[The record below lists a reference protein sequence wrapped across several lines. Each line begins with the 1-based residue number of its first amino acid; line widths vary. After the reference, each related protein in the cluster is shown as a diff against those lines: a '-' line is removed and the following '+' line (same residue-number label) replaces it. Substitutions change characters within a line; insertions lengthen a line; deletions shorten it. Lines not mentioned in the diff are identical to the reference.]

1 MKQYFVGVDVGS
13 ANVVMVVGSRTEGS
27 ELLNI
32 EGVSIQES
40 RKSVKEGRLC
50 TTLTSAV
57 INLSNAISDA
67 KDELEEALGIKIEQA
82 YFGLGNSDTR
92 CVIVEDFVP
101 VKNKKTGVIGKEDIT
116 ILRQLLRQVKT
127 ESCSEKVFEICPLA
141 YYVNGTKRTLNPVGM
156 QGSWLKGEY
165 LLSIGLNDQIN
176 TLKQLHHKVGMEIQK
191 VFVNPM
197 ITFPLLVSEQEAEE
211 GVVIVDIGSE
221 VTDITIVREKK
232 VQYFRSISAGAE
244 YINTDLKSILP
255 KGANCSKIKHLYG
268 TAISGD
274 IAENQVIQVGTKEVI
289 HRNIATVIEARLMD
303 IAELVARVVRES
315 GLESKIV
322 HGYVLTGGTAATDK
336 IEQLFERETNRPC
349 RLVDKLYGIGSK
361 PQDCEITP
369 GQHAAVAI
377 MMQAAKYAS
386 SYVVEKEP
394 APKMAEPQLQVEPSV
409 PSAPSEPAVEPIVE
423 PAAQEDTPKVV
434 TVPIPTTPVQ
444 KPTPSKEE
452 ERDGAPAQKSG
463 TLAKFKRLVN
473 ISRWMG
479 SEDNKSK

>member
-27 ELLNI
+27 DLLNI

-40 RKSVKEGRLC
+40 KKSVKEGRLC
-50 TTLTSAV
+50 ATLQSAV
-57 INLSNAISDA
+57 LNLSYAIKDA
-67 KDELEEALGIKIEQA
+67 KVELEEALGIKIEQA
-82 YFGLGNSDTR
+82 YFGLGNSATR

-141 YYVNGTKRTLNPVGM
+141 YYVNGAKRTLNPVGM

-165 LLSIGLNDQIN
+165 LLTIGLNDQIN
-176 TLKQLHHKVGMEIQK
+176 TLKQLHHRVGMEIQK

-221 VTDITIVREKK
+221 VTDITIVREKR
-232 VQYFRSISAGAE
+232 VQYFRSIAAGAE
-244 YINTDLKSILP
+244 FINADLRSILP
-255 KGANCSKIKHLYG
+255 KGANYSKIKHLYG
-268 TAISGD
+268 TAISSD

-303 IAELVARVVRES
+303 IAELVDKVVRES
-315 GLESKIV
+315 GLESQIV

-349 RLVDKLYGIGSK
+349 RIADKLYGIGTK

-394 APKMAEPQLQVEPSV
+394 APAAVVEPQTATVTTPEPA
-409 PSAPSEPAVEPIVE
+409 APVAEPAVEVP
-423 PAAQEDTPKVV
+423 P
-434 TVPIPTTPVQ
+434 TVQVIQTPTTPVQ
-444 KPTPSKEE
+444 KPTAAKKEDEEDVAGQPKDGIKSK
-452 ERDGAPAQKSG
+452 
-463 TLAKFKRLVN
+463 LKRLVN
-473 ISRWMG
+473 LSRWMG
-479 SEDNKSK
+479 SEDIKSK

>member
-40 RKSVKEGRLC
+40 RRSVKEGRLC

-57 INLSNAISDA
+57 INLSNAIKDA
-67 KDELEEALGIKIEQA
+67 KLELEEALGIKIEQA
-82 YFGLGNSDTR
+82 YFGMGNSDTR
-92 CVIVEDFVP
+92 CVIVDDFVP

-127 ESCSEKVFEICPLA
+127 ESCSERVFEICPLA
-141 YYVNGTKRTLNPVGM
+141 YYVNGSKRTLNPVGM

-165 LLSIGLNDQIN
+165 LLSIVLNDQIN
-176 TLKQLHHKVGMEIQK
+176 TLKQLQHKVGMEIQK
-191 VFVNPM
+191 VFINPM
-197 ITFPLLVSEQEAEE
+197 VTFPLLVSEQEAEQ

-232 VQYFRSISAGAE
+232 VQYFRSIAVGAE
-244 YINTDLKSILP
+244 YINADLKSILP
-255 KGANCSKIKHLYG
+255 KGANYSKIKHLYG
-268 TAISGD
+268 TAISAD

-289 HRNIATVIEARLMD
+289 HKNVATVIEARLMD
-303 IAELVARVVRES
+303 IAELVAKVVRES
-315 GLESKIV
+315 GLESQIV
-322 HGYVLTGGTAATDK
+322 HGYVLTGGTAATDR

-349 RLVDKLYGIGSK
+349 RVVDKLYGIGLK

-394 APKMAEPQLQVEPSV
+394 APKAVEPQTVVEVDTPV
-409 PSAPSEPAVEPIVE
+409 VDTPKEPVRPAVE
-423 PAAQEDTPKVV
+423 VV
-434 TVPIPTTPVQ
+434 PLPTTPVQ
-444 KPTPSKEE
+444 IPTEPKKVVVVDPTIES
-452 ERDGAPAQKSG
+452 DDDTPQPKSG
-463 TLAKFKRLVN
+463 IKSKLKRLVN

-479 SEDNKSK
+479 NEENKAK

>member
-27 ELLNI
+27 DLLNI

-40 RKSVKEGRLC
+40 KKSVKEGRLC
-50 TTLTSAV
+50 ATLQSAV
-57 INLSNAISDA
+57 LNLSYAIKDA
-67 KDELEEALGIKIEQA
+67 KVELEEALGIKIEQA

-92 CVIVEDFVP
+92 CVIVDDFVP
-101 VKNKKTGVIGKEDIT
+101 VKNKKTGVIGKEDIN

-141 YYVNGTKRTLNPVGM
+141 YYVDGTKRTLNPVGM

-176 TLKQLHHKVGMEIQK
+176 TLKQLHHRVGMEIQK

-221 VTDITIVREKK
+221 VTDITIVREKR
-232 VQYFRSISAGAE
+232 VQYFRSIAVGAE
-244 YINTDLKSILP
+244 FINADLRSILP
-255 KGANCSKIKHLYG
+255 KGANYSKIKHLYG
-268 TAISGD
+268 TALSND
-274 IAENQVIQVGTKEVI
+274 IAENQVIQVGNKEVV

-303 IAELVARVVRES
+303 IAELVAKAVRES
-315 GLESKIV
+315 GLESQVV

-336 IEQLFERETNRPC
+336 IEQLFERETGRPC
-349 RLVDKLYGIGSK
+349 RRAEQLYGIGSK

-377 MMQAAKYAS
+377 MMQAAKFAS
-386 SYVVEKEP
+386 SYVVEAEP
-394 APKMAEPQLQVEPSV
+394 APKAVEPQPQPQAEPIT
-409 PSAPSEPAVEPIVE
+409 PAVEPVAKVE
-423 PAAQEDTPKVV
+423 EDAPKVV
-434 TVPIPTTPVQ
+434 TVPLPTTPVQ
-444 KPTPSKEE
+444 KPVAPKKEE
-452 ERDGAPAQKSG
+452 KAAESKTG

-479 SEDNKSK
+479 GEDNKSK

>member
-27 ELLNI
+27 DLLNI

-40 RKSVKEGRLC
+40 KKSVKEGRLC
-50 TTLTSAV
+50 ATLQSAV
-57 INLSNAISDA
+57 LNL
-67 KDELEEALGIKIEQA
+67 
-82 YFGLGNSDTR
+82 GLGNSATR

-141 YYVNGTKRTLNPVGM
+141 YYVNGAKRTLNPVGM

-165 LLSIGLNDQIN
+165 LLTIGLNDQIN
-176 TLKQLHHKVGMEIQK
+176 TLKQLHHRVGMEIQK

-221 VTDITIVREKK
+221 VTDITIVREKR
-232 VQYFRSISAGAE
+232 VQYFRSIAAGAE
-244 YINTDLKSILP
+244 FINADLRSILP
-255 KGANCSKIKHLYG
+255 KGANYSKIKHLYG
-268 TAISGD
+268 TAISSD

-303 IAELVARVVRES
+303 IAELVAKVVRES
-315 GLESKIV
+315 GLESQIV

-349 RLVDKLYGIGSK
+349 RIADKLYGIGTK

-394 APKMAEPQLQVEPSV
+394 APAAVVEPQTATVTTPEPA
-409 PSAPSEPAVEPIVE
+409 APVAEPAVE
-423 PAAQEDTPKVV
+423 VV
-434 TVPIPTTPVQ
+434 PPTVQVIQTPTTPVQ
-444 KPTPSKEE
+444 KPTAAKKEDEEDVAGQPKDGIKSK
-452 ERDGAPAQKSG
+452 
-463 TLAKFKRLVN
+463 LKRLVN
-473 ISRWMG
+473 LSRWMG
-479 SEDNKSK
+479 SEDIKSK